1 MKKGWDIEKIDLTPP
16 EAPKPD
22 EVPKG
27 RMQRLRVAG
36 EKTLAENLT
45 DRGLPVCGF
54 RYFRN
59 AEYRILHR
67 R

>member
-27 RMQRLRVAG
+27 RMQRLRVAVKNIG
-36 EKTLAENLT
+36 
-45 DRGLPVCGF
+45 
-54 RYFRN
+54 
-59 AEYRILHR
+59 
-67 R
+67 